1 MPHLIRPA
9 FCRIAIPCLMAL
21 ALAGCG
27 DKTAPDKTAAAGGQ
41 VLPGSASDAM
51 LPQDTVR
58 SQPPLAKPTGDGDGE
73 AKGDSGKADRATA
86 ETPKP
91 DKPKPDRPKPDRPKP
106 DEAN

>member
-1 MPHLIRPA
+1 MPHMFRL
-9 FCRIAIPCLMAL
+9 AIPCLMAL
-21 ALAGCG
+21 AVAGCG
-27 DKTAPDKTAAAGGQ
+27 DKAAPDKTAAAGGE

-73 AKGDSGKADRATA
+73 AKGDSDKPDRAKA
-86 ETPKP
+86 ETPKS
-91 DKPKPDRPKPDRPKP
+91 DKPKPDRPKPDKP